1 MLPIVLEEQLIPGTF
16 EYTLNVL
23 IQKEL
28 DLSLFDKRY
37 VNDATGAPAL
47 DPKLLL
53 KLILFCYSK
62 GIVSSRKIMELA
74 RTNII
79 AKALCA
85 DEVPHYTTI
94 AAFISSMAK
103 EIKSI
108 FTQVLMVCGSMN
120 LLDRTMFAVDGC
132 KLPSNASKEWS
143 GTHGD
148 LEKKQIK
155 LEKLAEDIIKQHTA
169 NDTASANTGKD
180 DLIEEKRKQADRIK
194 AKAEKVKAFLETNK
208 KRMGSRDNEIKSNVT
223 DNESAT
229 MKCNRGVIQGY
240 NGIAV
245 VDDKSQVIVAA
256 EAFGNGQEHAVL
268 KPMLEQTESNLK
280 EIYGQEES
288 LAGTTVL
295 ADTGYFSEENLKAT
309 ATMNI
314 DAVIPDQKFRQ
325 RDSRFDDRDR
335 FKETT
340 RKFSLD
346 DFTHNE
352 DENTYTCPNGKKLT
366 YAGSS
371 SLHKMRGKRYHSNA
385 EDCKVCPLRS
395 KCFYKKE
402 SKTGERTIFVRQVD
416 GEIDHVHDMMAKID
430 RPEIRELYSRRMGI
444 VEPVFGNIA
453 YCKRLNRFTL
463 RTKLKV
469 NIQWQ
474 LFCLVHNIEKISHVM
489 A

>member
-1 MLPIVLEEQLIPGTF
+1 MAIYREYNCQQSLMLPIVLEEQLIPGTF

-194 AKAEKVKAFLETNK
+194 AKAEKVKAFLETNTYK
-208 KRMGSRDNEIKSNVT
+208 VHTVK
-223 DNESAT
+223 
-229 MKCNRGVIQGY
+229 Q
-240 NGIAV
+240 
-245 VDDKSQVIVAA
+245 
-256 EAFGNGQEHAVL
+256 
-268 KPMLEQTESNLK
+268 NLK
-280 EIYGQEES
+280 KQITTIS
-288 LAGTTVL
+288 LGR
-295 ADTGYFSEENLKAT
+295 
-309 ATMNI
+309 
-314 DAVIPDQKFRQ
+314 DQF
-325 RDSRFDDRDR
+325 
-335 FKETT
+335 
-340 RKFSLD
+340 
-346 DFTHNE
+346 
-352 DENTYTCPNGKKLT
+352 
-366 YAGSS
+366 
-371 SLHKMRGKRYHSNA
+371 
-385 EDCKVCPLRS
+385 
-395 KCFYKKE
+395 
-402 SKTGERTIFVRQVD
+402 
-416 GEIDHVHDMMAKID
+416 
-430 RPEIRELYSRRMGI
+430 
-444 VEPVFGNIA
+444 
-453 YCKRLNRFTL
+453 
-463 RTKLKV
+463 
-469 NIQWQ
+469 
-474 LFCLVHNIEKISHVM
+474 
-489 A
+489 